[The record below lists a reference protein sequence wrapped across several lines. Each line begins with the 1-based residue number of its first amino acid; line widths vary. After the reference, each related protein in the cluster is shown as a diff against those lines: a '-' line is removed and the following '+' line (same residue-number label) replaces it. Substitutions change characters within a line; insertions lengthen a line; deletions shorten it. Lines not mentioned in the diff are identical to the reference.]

1 MKTQRFHHV
10 IDFLFAA
17 ALFGVFLVSSVM
29 VIAVGAG
36 AYRNITEKSQE
47 DYTLRTSLSYVN
59 EKLRQAD
66 SNGALSVGTVGD
78 SPALMLT
85 QDYDGES
92 YTTYIYE
99 SNGSLCEL
107 FTKSDAPAY
116 PDYGTPLLTLSD
128 FGIERLADA
137 LYRVSIT
144 TEDGMTSS
152 LLLHPFST
160 NAAFDNAET
169 DSRSAGSESSGVS
182 ESEVEP

>member
-66 SNGALSVGTVGD
+66 SNGALSVGMVGGNTALNPTRPIFMNLTALCVNCSQNPMRRRTRITARRC
-78 SPALMLT
+78 SPFRIS
-85 QDYDGES
+85 G
-92 YTTYIYE
+92 
-99 SNGSLCEL
+99 SNVWQM
-107 FTKSDAPAY
+107 P
-116 PDYGTPLLTLSD
+116 
-128 FGIERLADA
+128 
-137 LYRVSIT
+137 
-144 TEDGMTSS
+144 
-152 LLLHPFST
+152 ST
-160 NAAFDNAET
+160 A
-169 DSRSAGSESSGVS
+169 SRSLRKTA
-182 ESEVEP
+182 

>member
-36 AYRNITEKSQE
+36 AYRNITEKSKE
-47 DYTLRTSLSYVN
+47 DYTLRTSLSYVH

-78 SPALMLT
+78 GPALVLT

-99 SNGSLCEL
+99 YNSSLCEL
-107 FTKSDAPAY
+107 FTKSDAPAD
-116 PDYGTPLLTLSD
+116 PDYGTPLLTLLD

-144 TEDGMTSS
+144 TEDGRTSS

-160 NAAFDNAET
+160 SADY
-169 DSRSAGSESSGVS
+169 DSTGSESPDVS
-182 ESEVEP
+182 ESEVAS